1 MGTIKTGFLG
11 EFNGKLGTA
20 VGFNR
25 KGIITMRARPKGR
38 RSSFS
43 LAQLEQQ
50 EKCALMI
57 NFLQPLSELS
67 HHIIAAFYGE
77 PDWITSGD
85 PNTPARSLPK
95 AVQRASRV
103 ASFSLSGSREQAR
116 IAFQ

>member
-1 MGTIKTGFLG
+1 
-11 EFNGKLGTA
+11 
-20 VGFNR
+20 
-25 KGIITMRARPKGR
+25 MRARPKGR